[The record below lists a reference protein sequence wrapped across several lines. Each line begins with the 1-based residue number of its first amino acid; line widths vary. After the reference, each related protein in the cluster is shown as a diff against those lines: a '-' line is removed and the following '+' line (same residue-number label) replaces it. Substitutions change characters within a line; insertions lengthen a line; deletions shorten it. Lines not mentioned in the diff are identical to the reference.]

1 MDENLV
7 VLEQIKDK
15 LEKYELIDSNN
26 KQIKSKLVEEI
37 KAKVESLKIY
47 TPSKQ
52 DTKNKD
58 IYESVKELI
67 EKVKKMYEKA
77 DDISN
82 YLEERMLE
90 IRNLKSYKKEI
101 KRMEAII
108 KE

>member
-1 MDENLV
+1 MCEYVYGDKQWSIALNQIDE
-7 VLEQIKDK
+7 
-15 LEKYELIDSNN
+15 
-26 KQIKSKLVEEI
+26 
-37 KAKVESLKIY
+37 
-47 TPSKQ
+47 
-52 DTKNKD
+52 
-58 IYESVKELI
+58 ELI